1 MYNKK
6 YINLFKDKKYKYD
19 PYRIK
24 QSIPYNFTNLKY
36 LNYKYYKYFFI
47 FLIFTGKNHVFYMFY
62 MFKPN
67 ICAEFK
73 KKIYQLI

>member
-24 QSIPYNFTNLKY
+24 QSIPYNFINLKY
-36 LNYKYYKYFFI
+36 LNYKYYKYFFHI
-47 FLIFTGKNHVFYMFY
+47 F
-62 MFKPN
+62 N
-67 ICAEFK
+67 IYRK
-73 KKIYQLI
+73 KSRILYVLYV

>member
-36 LNYKYYKYFFI
+36 LNYKYHKYFFHI
-47 FLIFTGKNHVFYMFY
+47 F
-62 MFKPN
+62 N
-67 ICAEFK
+67 IYRK
-73 KKIYQLI
+73 KSRILYVLYV